1 MGVIL
6 YPLSVDR
13 CPLFVVRCPLSVVRR
28 SLSRALPFAGGGQG
42 VALRWLSFV
51 PCPGRCPFPVGDVQ
65 GVSLCWLA
73 SPFRGGWR
81 GLLFLLFF
89 DLAFFYEFSGVSK
102 FCKAGCKFFNCCFF
116 RVVSDGDGACVD
128 VCLE

>member
-1 MGVIL
+1 MGVII
-6 YPLSVDR
+6 YPLSV
-13 CPLFVVRCPLSVVRR
+13 VRCPSTVVRR
-28 SLSRALPFAGGGQG
+28 SLSVVR
-42 VALRWLSFV
+42 
-51 PCPGRCPFPVGDVQ
+51 CPGRCPSLVGVRALPFDGCPSFVVQGVALFRLGDVQ

-89 DLAFFYEFSGVSK
+89 NLAFFYEFSGVSK

>member
-1 MGVIL
+1 MGRLFIRC
-6 YPLSVDR
+6 PLSVVQAL
-13 CPLFVVRCPLSVVRR
+13 PVVRCPSTVVRR

-42 VALRWLSFV
+42 VALFRL
-51 PCPGRCPFPVGDVQ
+51 GDVQ

-89 DLAFFYEFSGVSK
+89 NLAFFYEFSGVSK